1 MNLDGPMTS
10 PKALLYVF
18 VALALFFLMLPN
30 FMVFP
35 FSISPTS
42 LMEFPPR
49 GFSLQWYEKY
59 FTQPGWLD
67 ATWTSFYV
75 AIMTMIIS
83 VMIGSLAAYG
93 LVRGRFPGKR
103 VINAFILLPI
113 IIPTLLT
120 AVAIFKLYSDLRLTG
135 TILGFV
141 IGHCILAIPF
151 VITIMAA
158 TLRGIDPDIE
168 NAARNLGAGRLK
180 TVWYVTFPL
189 ARQGMLSS
197 ALFAFLVSFDELLIA
212 LFISSPTVNTL
223 PKKLWEGIRL
233 EIDPSLAAVS
243 SILVLVSIV
252 ILGLAGL
259 AKMRMDKQAD

>member
-197 ALFAFLVSFDELLIA
+197 ALFALLVSFDELLIA
-212 LFISSPTVNTL
+212 IFISSPTVNTL

>member
-197 ALFAFLVSFDELLIA
+197 ALFAFLMSFDELLIA
-212 LFISSPTVNTL
+212 IFISSPTVNTL

>member
-1 MNLDGPMTS
+1 MNLEGPMTA

-18 VALALFFLMLPN
+18 VACALFFLMLPN

-67 ATWTSFYV
+67 ATYTSFYV

-83 VMIGSLAAYG
+83 VLIGSLAAYG

-103 VINAFILLPI
+103 VINALILFPI

-135 TILGFV
+135 TIFGFV
-141 IGHCILAIPF
+141 IAHCILAIPF

-180 TVWYVTFPL
+180 TVWRVTFPL
-189 ARQGMLSS
+189 ARPGMMSA

-212 LFISSPTVNTL
+212 IFISSPTVNTL
-223 PKKLWEGIRL
+223 PKKLWEGIWL

-252 ILGLAGL
+252 VLGLAGL
-259 AKMRMDKQAD
+259 AKVKMDKQVD

>member
-1 MNLDGPMTS
+1 
-10 PKALLYVF
+10 
-18 VALALFFLMLPN
+18 
-30 FMVFP
+30 
-35 FSISPTS
+35 
-42 LMEFPPR
+42 
-49 GFSLQWYEKY
+49 
-59 FTQPGWLD
+59 
-67 ATWTSFYV
+67 
-75 AIMTMIIS
+75 
-83 VMIGSLAAYG
+83 
-93 LVRGRFPGKR
+93 

-212 LFISSPTVNTL
+212 IFISSPTVNTL

>member
-1 MNLDGPMTS
+1 MNLDGPITAA
-10 PKALLYVF
+10 KALLYLF

-49 GFSLQWYEKY
+49 GFSTQWYEKY
-59 FTQPGWLD
+59 FTQPGWLE

-75 AIMTMIIS
+75 AIITTIIS
-83 VMIGSLAAYG
+83 VFLGSLAAYG

-103 VINAFILLPI
+103 LINAFILFPI

-135 TILGFV
+135 TIFGFV
-141 IGHCILAIPF
+141 VGHCVLAIPF

-158 TLRGIDPDIE
+158 TLRGIDPEMED
-168 NAARNLGAGRLK
+168 AARNLGAGRLK
-180 TVWYVTFPL
+180 TVWRITFPL
-189 ARQGMLSS
+189 SRQGML
-197 ALFAFLVSFDELLIA
+197 AAGLFSFLVSFDELLIA
-212 LFISSPTVNTL
+212 IFISSPTVNTL

-243 SILVLVSIV
+243 SILVLVSIFV
-252 ILGLAGL
+252 LALAGI
-259 AKMRMDKQAD
+259 AKMKMDKQAD

>member
-113 IIPTLLT
+113 IIPTLFT

-212 LFISSPTVNTL
+212 IFISSPTVNTL

>member
-1 MNLDGPMTS
+1 MNLEGPMTV
-10 PKALLYVF
+10 PKALLYLF
-18 VALALFFLMLPN
+18 VVLALFFLMLPN

-49 GFSLQWYEKY
+49 GFSTRWYEKY

-83 VMIGSLAAYG
+83 VVIGSLAAYG

-103 VINAFILLPI
+103 LITAFILFSI

-120 AVAIFKLYSDLRLTG
+120 AVAIFKLFSDLRLTG
-135 TILGFV
+135 TIFGFV

-151 VITIMAA
+151 VITIMTA
-158 TLRGIDPDIE
+158 TLRGIDPALE

-180 TVWYVTFPL
+180 TVWRITFPL
-189 ARQGMLSS
+189 ARQGMLYSG
-197 ALFAFLVSFDELLIA
+197 LFSFLVSFDELLIA
-212 LFISSPTVNTL
+212 IFISSPTVNTL

-252 ILGLAGL
+252 ILALAGL
-259 AKMRMDKQAD
+259 SQAKMGKQTD

>member
-1 MNLDGPMTS
+1 MNLDGPMTA
-10 PKALLYVF
+10 PKALLYLF

-49 GFSLQWYEKY
+49 GFSTQWYEKY
-59 FTQPGWLD
+59 FTQPGWLE

-75 AIMTMIIS
+75 AFFTMIIS
-83 VMIGSLAAYG
+83 VVIGSLAAYG
-93 LVRGRFPGKR
+93 LVRGTFAGKR
-103 VINAFILLPI
+103 VINAFILFPI

-120 AVAIFKLYSDLRLTG
+120 AVAIYKLYSDLRLTG
-135 TILGFV
+135 TVFGFV
-141 IGHCILAIPF
+141 IGHCVLAVPF

-158 TLRGIDPDIE
+158 TLRGIDPAIE

-180 TVWYVTFPL
+180 TVWRITFPL

-243 SILVLVSIV
+243 SILVIVSV
-252 ILGLAGL
+252 VVLALAGW
-259 AKMRMDKQAD
+259 AKMKMDKQAE

>member
-1 MNLDGPMTS
+1 MNLEGPMTA

-18 VALALFFLMLPN
+18 VACALFFLMLPN

-42 LMEFPPR
+42 LMTFPPT

-67 ATWTSFYV
+67 ATYTSFYV

-83 VMIGSLAAYG
+83 VLIGSLAAYG

-103 VINAFILLPI
+103 VINALILFPI

-135 TILGFV
+135 TIFGFV
-141 IGHCILAIPF
+141 IAHCILAIPF

-180 TVWYVTFPL
+180 TVWRVTFPL

-212 LFISSPTVNTL
+212 IFISSPTVNTL

-243 SILVLVSIV
+243 SILVIVSIV
-252 ILGLAGL
+252 ILGLAGW
-259 AKMRMDKQAD
+259 AKMKMDKQDD